1 MMSTVPTVYFKNFLV
16 KSSLYYTMH
25 GQPGRRKPFS
35 RNRTIFEPA
44 QGKIGPSWDFRLPP
58 PPPPSSPLTRKS
70 WLRHW
75 HIHRKNVK
83 QRTVRVRAGST
94 NKRDTMTNEF
104 SPPAVL
110 HQAYVTM
117 SVACRNIEVCS
128 RHVTLKGRCWPNFHN
143 DKHHLSTGVS

>member
-1 MMSTVPTVYFKNFLV
+1 MMSTVPTVDFKNFLGGKVRCTISYMDSLGVQNHFHIIELYSNQRNV
-16 KSSLYYTMH
+16 KSAP
-25 GQPGRRKPFS
+25 PG
-35 RNRTIFEPA
+35 IFA
-44 QGKIGPSWDFRLPP
+44 
-58 PPPPSSPLTRKS
+58 SSPLTRKS